1 MVRMPRLDLA
11 TLKGALRRRRNLILL
26 GVLVFLVAVRI
37 ALPYILRREIV
48 SQADQAI
55 TGHLELDNLDLSLF
69 RGGVTL
75 HGLRVYAEKR
85 PPPPPPGHESGS
97 AAKPEAK
104 PEVVVPERAPVFSVS
119 HLWVEIGW
127 LALVR
132 KTLAVQEIEL
142 DTFAVRLD
150 RARDGGLV
158 IPRPLPSPGP
168 APPAPEKKGSPWKV
182 LVERLHL
189 LDGQIGF
196 RDFAVAEKP
205 QEFETRVEDLDAQD
219 LALVID
225 ASGAKPGKIKLEAL
239 IGGGR
244 FSLEANYA
252 MTRAGP
258 ALDSH
263 LTLADFPIG
272 GTRVY
277 LPDLGWSDLHGLF
290 SANLHHH
297 LEIGGAHHASGT
309 VALTDVA
316 MIVPGI
322 TEPPLAWKNL
332 SVEIES
338 LNVVGRTAA
347 VSKVL
352 LEGAHVLLDPQG
364 QTFVPALRLKKAEAP
379 AAPVAAAPPS
389 PAPPAAPAPPWT
401 WKVSEVE
408 VKGAR
413 VDVLGGSRPLVLA
426 IDAKVGGLS
435 NDFGNR
441 VPLSLTVAEGAG
453 SLAVDGGFS
462 LAPPGFDGAIRI
474 ADLEL
479 GPLVEPFAPAIGHLL
494 HGGAAR
500 ADLKLAAGPPAS
512 PKTPTE
518 GGMRTSGKFG
528 ITGLEVV
535 DTDPKDFRLA
545 WKELALEVHELFV
558 PGILAQ
564 AGAAKPGPVALS
576 LDRFQLTELAIR
588 LTKTPTGLLLPQTGA
603 PPAAPTPAGTPPTPA
618 PAATPA
624 APPAKDDA
632 GGPVVAEI
640 KRMEVAR
647 ARIEVTD
654 RTTKPFYRGE
664 IFPLDFSATAVHW
677 PGPAAKQ
684 VKLSARTTEGGSL
697 LVTGSLDP
705 RGSDLVAKLEG
716 LPLTPFN
723 PYASG
728 SGYSL
733 GGGAAA
739 LESKIKF
746 AGPTYDV
753 NTHIVIHKLD
763 VAGEQGDTLFSQR
776 FGVPLELALALLTDV
791 EGDIVLDVPLSH
803 DVSGTSVGLGG
814 IVGEALAHALV
825 NAIASPLK
833 LISAV
838 AGIGGKVE
846 DLTPKALAFLPGRTD
861 FAPGEADRVDQIA
874 ALMARSPGLHLHLRG
889 DTGPDDDRWL
899 REQALRARLEGGDT
913 IGARLRALTT
923 ERGETKA
930 ALAYL
935 NDRAAGKDTAL
946 PDEDKA
952 WFEAKVAA
960 EVVLPGDLQKLAEQR
975 AARVQSLLVEGSAI
989 SADRVIIDTS
999 AGDIGKGQPCVALGL
1014 GAAPRLAKAESP
1026 AP

>member
-1 MVRMPRLDLA
+1 MPRLDLA
-11 TLKGALRRRRNLILL
+11 TLQRALRQRRTLILL
-26 GVLVFLVAVRI
+26 GVLVLLVAVRI
-37 ALPYILRREIV
+37 ALPFILRREIV
-48 SQADQAI
+48 SQADKALS
-55 TGHLELDNLDLSLF
+55 GHIELDDLDLSLF

-85 PPPPPPGHESGS
+85 PPALPPGHESGS
-97 AAKPEAK
+97 LEKPEAK
-104 PEVVVPERAPVFSVS
+104 PEVAVAERAPVFSVS
-119 HLWVEIGW
+119 RLWVEIGW
-127 LALVR
+127 LRLVR

-168 APPAPEKKGSPWKV
+168 TPPEPEKKGSPWKV
-182 LVERLHL
+182 LVESLRLQ
-189 LDGQIGF
+189 DGQIGF

-205 QEFETRVEDLDAQD
+205 QEFETDVEVLEAKD

-225 ASGAKPGKIKLEAL
+225 TSGGKPGTINLDAR

-244 FSLEANYA
+244 FGLEATYA
-252 MTRAGP
+252 MKPAGP
-258 ALDSH
+258 AVDAH
-263 LTLADFPIG
+263 ITLADFPIG

-290 SANLHHH
+290 SAHLHHIFE
-297 LEIGGAHHASGT
+297 LGGAHQVSGT
-309 VALTDVA
+309 LALTDVA
-316 MIVPGI
+316 VTVPGI
-322 TEPPLAWKNL
+322 TEPPLGWKDL
-332 SVEIES
+332 SVE
-338 LNVVGRTAA
+338 LGKVDVVGRTAA
-347 VSKVL
+347 VSKVT

-364 QTFVPALRLKKAEAP
+364 QSFVPALRPKKAETPPAP
-379 AAPVAAAPPS
+379 AATAAPSPVPAAAAP
-389 PAPPAAPAPPWT
+389 AWT
-401 WKVSEVE
+401 WKVSELE

-413 VDVLGGSRPLVLA
+413 IDVLGGSRPLVLA

-435 NDFGNR
+435 QQFGNR
-441 VPLSLTVAEGAG
+441 VPLSLTLGEGSG

-462 LAPPGFDGAIRI
+462 VAPPGFDGAVRI

-479 GPLVEPFAPAIGHLL
+479 GPLVEPFAPAIGRLL
-494 HGGAAR
+494 RGGAAR
-500 ADLKLAAGPPAS
+500 AELQLAAGPPAS
-512 PKTPTE
+512 PKTPSE
-518 GGMRTSGKFG
+518 GGVRASGKLG
-528 ITGLEVV
+528 ITALEVTG
-535 DTDPKDFRLA
+535 TDPKDFRLA

-564 AGAAKPGPVALS
+564 SGAAKPGPVAIS
-576 LDRFQLTELAIR
+576 LDRFQLTEPAIR
-588 LTKTPTGLLLPQTGA
+588 LTKTATGLLLPQTG
-603 PPAAPTPAGTPPTPA
+603 PSPAAPTQEGTQPSPPPP
-618 PAATPA
+618 PAATPT
-624 APPAKDDA
+624 KDDT

-664 IFPLDFSATAVHW
+664 IFPLDFSATAVRW

-697 LVTGSLDP
+697 LVTGTLDP
-705 RGSDLVAKLEG
+705 RGSDLAAKLEG
-716 LPLTPFN
+716 LPLAAFN

-728 SGYSL
+728 TGYSL

-746 AGPTYDV
+746 AGPKYDL

-763 VAGEQGDTLFSQR
+763 VAGEQGDTLFLQH

-803 DVSGTSVGLGG
+803 DASGTSVGLGS
-814 IVGEALAHALV
+814 IVGEALAHALI

-846 DLTPKALAFLPGRTD
+846 DLTPKALAFLPGRTE

-889 DTGPDDDRWL
+889 DTGPEDDRWL
-899 REQALRARLEGGDT
+899 REQALRARLEGGDS

-935 NDRAAGKDTAL
+935 TDRAAGKDTAL

-960 EVVLPGDLQKLAEQR
+960 EVVLPADLQKLADQR

-989 SADRVIIDTS
+989 GADRVIVDAS
-999 AGDIGKGQPCVALGL
+999 AGDVGKGQPSVALGL
-1014 GAAPRLAKAESP
+1014 GAAPRPVKAEAP